1 MRGTGMSEDMN
12 KKVNEV
18 IGESVGVAPEKAK
31 SPVANSKSKWVFAGV
46 VAVAAIA
53 IIVEGVLL
61 AQSKSQVELL
71 TRQLD
76 SAETEMNDT
85 RSDKIELTDADAKSG
100 ISVIELTYI
109 EEQLNSK
116 EGLAGSTLDKYI
128 VRNGVSEDISQYGN
142 DVEAGSLEMITY
154 SISNDDN
161 AELVVCVDRKSDKVV
176 SASVEVSDE
185 QGNPVAGCSLDE
197 DMINRV
203 LAYSSTTDDNKNI
216 VSNAIS
222 DRISEVSAE
231 TAVESEEEAV
241 ESETE
246 AVESD
251 AEAVEIE
258 SEAVKSETTEVE
270 SETVESESEAVS
282 EVVESSELGND

>member
-1 MRGTGMSEDMN
+1 MRGIGMSEDMD

-31 SPVANSKSKWVFAGV
+31 SPVDNNKSKWVFAGV
-46 VAVAAIA
+46 AVAAIA
-53 IIVEGVLL
+53 ILVEGVLL
-61 AQSKSQVELL
+61 VQSHSQIELL
-71 TRQLD
+71 TKQLD

-85 RSDKIELTDADAKSG
+85 RSDQIELTDADAKSG
-100 ISVIELTYI
+100 VSVIELTYI
-109 EEQLNSK
+109 AEQMNSE

-128 VRNGVSEDISQYGN
+128 VRNGVSEDMSQYGN
-142 DVEAGSLEMITY
+142 NAEDSNLELITY

-161 AELVVCVDRKSDKVV
+161 AELVVSVDRNLDKVV

-185 QGNPVAGCSLDE
+185 NGNPVAGCSLDE

-222 DRISEVSAE
+222 DRISEASAE
-231 TAVESEEEAV
+231 TAEVE
-241 ESETE
+241 
-246 AVESD
+246 
-251 AEAVEIE
+251 
-258 SEAVKSETTEVE
+258 SETTEVAE
-270 SETVESESEAVS
+270 SETVESEAQAVESNVNATSEI
-282 EVVESSELGND
+282 VESSELGND

>member
-1 MRGTGMSEDMN
+1 MSEDMN

-31 SPVANSKSKWVFAGV
+31 SPVDNSKFKWVFAGV

-53 IIVEGVLL
+53 IIAEGVLL
-61 AQSKSQVELL
+61 AQSKSQIELL

-85 RSDKIELTDADAKSG
+85 RSDKIELTDAGAKSG

-109 EEQLNSK
+109 EEQLNSE

-142 DVEAGSLEMITY
+142 DGEAGSLEMITY

-176 SASVEVSDE
+176 SASVEVSDG

-231 TAVESEEEAV
+231 TTESEAEAV
-241 ESETE
+241 ESEANT
-246 AVESD
+246 
-251 AEAVEIE
+251 
-258 SEAVKSETTEVE
+258 VE
-270 SETVESESEAVS
+270 SETVESETVESEAEAVESEAEAES

>member
-61 AQSKSQVELL
+61 TQSHSQIELL

-100 ISVIELTYI
+100 VSVIELTYI
-109 EEQLNSK
+109 EEQLNSE

-161 AELVVCVDRKSDKVV
+161 AKLVVAVDRKSDKVV

-222 DRISEVSAE
+222 DRINEVSDE
-231 TAVESEEEAV
+231 TAVESEAEAVESETTEVEGDVSVESETTEV

-246 AVESD
+246 AVES
-251 AEAVEIE
+251 E
-258 SEAVKSETTEVE
+258 SEAE
-270 SETVESESEAVS
+270 SK
-282 EVVESSELGND
+282 VVESSELGNN

>member
-1 MRGTGMSEDMN
+1 MRGTSMSEDMN

-76 SAETEMNDT
+76 SAETEINDT

-109 EEQLNSK
+109 EEQLNSE
-116 EGLAGSTLDKYI
+116 EGLAGQTLDKYI

-231 TAVESEEEAV
+231 TTESEAEAV
-241 ESETE
+241 ESETTE
-246 AVESD
+246 VESD
-251 AEAVEIE
+251 VSAE
-258 SEAVKSETTEVE
+258 SEAETVE
-270 SETVESESEAVS
+270 SETVESESNTVS

>member
-1 MRGTGMSEDMN
+1 MSEDMN

-18 IGESVGVAPEKAK
+18 IGESVGVAPEKVK
-31 SPVANSKSKWVFAGV
+31 SPVDNSKSKWVFAGV
-46 VAVAAIA
+46 AAVAAIA

-61 AQSKSQVELL
+61 IQSKSQIELL

-128 VRNGVSEDISQYGN
+128 VRNGVSEDISPYGN
-142 DVEAGSLEMITY
+142 NVEVGSLEMITY

-161 AELVVCVDRKSDKVV
+161 ADLVVAVDRKSDKVV
-176 SASVEVSDE
+176 SASVELSDE
-185 QGNPVAGCSLDE
+185 QGNHVAGCSLDE

-231 TAVESEEEAV
+231 I
-241 ESETE
+241 
-246 AVESD
+246 
-251 AEAVEIE
+251 AE
-258 SEAVKSETTEVE
+258 SETTEVESDESETVE
-270 SETVESESEAVS
+270 SETVESESDAES

>member
-1 MRGTGMSEDMN
+1 MSEGMN

-61 AQSKSQVELL
+61 AQSKSQIELL

-109 EEQLNSK
+109 EEQLNSE

-128 VRNGVSEDISQYGN
+128 VRNGVSEDISQFGN
-142 DVEAGSLEMITY
+142 DVEVGSLEMITY

-185 QGNPVAGCSLDE
+185 QGNPVAGCSLD
-197 DMINRV
+197 
-203 LAYSSTTDDNKNI
+203 
-216 VSNAIS
+216 
-222 DRISEVSAE
+222 
-231 TAVESEEEAV
+231 
-241 ESETE
+241 
-246 AVESD
+246 
-251 AEAVEIE
+251 
-258 SEAVKSETTEVE
+258 
-270 SETVESESEAVS
+270 
-282 EVVESSELGND
+282 

>member
-18 IGESVGVAPEKAK
+18 IGESVGVAPERVK

-61 AQSKSQVELL
+61 AQSKSQIELL

-109 EEQLNSK
+109 EEQLNSE

-231 TAVESEEEAV
+231 TAESEAEAVESETEEV

-246 AVESD
+246 AVES
-251 AEAVEIE
+251 E
-258 SEAVKSETTEVE
+258 SEAE
-270 SETVESESEAVS
+270 S

>member
-1 MRGTGMSEDMN
+1 MRGIDMSEDMN

-18 IGESVGVAPEKAK
+18 IGESVGVDPEKAK
-31 SPVANSKSKWVFAGV
+31 SPVDNSKSKWIFAG

-53 IIVEGVLL
+53 ILVEGVLL
-61 AQSKSQVELL
+61 VQSHSQIELL
-71 TRQLD
+71 TKQLD

-85 RSDKIELTDADAKSG
+85 RSDQIELTDADAKSG
-100 ISVIELTYI
+100 VSVIELTYI
-109 EEQLNSK
+109 AEQMNSE

-142 DVEAGSLEMITY
+142 YVEDGSLEMITY

-161 AELVVCVDRKSDKVV
+161 AELVVSVDRKSDKVV
-176 SASVEVSDE
+176 SASVEVSDG

-231 TAVESEEEAV
+231 T
-241 ESETE
+241 TE
-246 AVESD
+246 
-251 AEAVEIE
+251 
-258 SEAVKSETTEVE
+258 SETTEVESEAETVE
-270 SETVESESEAVS
+270 SETVESESEAES
-282 EVVESSELGND
+282 EVVESSELGNN

>member
-1 MRGTGMSEDMN
+1 MSEDMN

-61 AQSKSQVELL
+61 VQSKSQIELL
-71 TRQLD
+71 TKQLD

-109 EEQLNSK
+109 EEQLNSE

-142 DVEAGSLEMITY
+142 DGEAGSLEMITY

-161 AELVVCVDRKSDKVV
+161 AELIVCVDRKSDKVV
-176 SASVEVSDE
+176 SASVEVSDG

-203 LAYSSTTDDNKNI
+203 LTYSSTTDDNKNI

-231 TAVESEEEAV
+231 TTESETEAVESETTEVESEVV

-246 AVESD
+246 AVES
-251 AEAVEIE
+251 EPVE
-258 SEAVKSETTEVE
+258 SEANT
-270 SETVESESEAVS
+270 VS

>member
-1 MRGTGMSEDMN
+1 MSEDMN

-31 SPVANSKSKWVFAGV
+31 DPVANSKSKWVFAGV

-61 AQSKSQVELL
+61 TQSKSQVELL

-109 EEQLNSK
+109 EEQLNSE

-128 VRNGVSEDISQYGN
+128 VRNGVSEDISQFGN
-142 DVEAGSLEMITY
+142 DVEVGSLEMITY

-270 SETVESESEAVS
+270 SETVESESNTVS

>member
-53 IIVEGVLL
+53 IVVEGVLL
-61 AQSKSQVELL
+61 VQSKSQIELL

-85 RSDKIELTDADAKSG
+85 RSGQIELTDADAKSG
-100 ISVIELTYI
+100 ISVIELAYI
-109 EEQLNSK
+109 EERLNS
-116 EGLAGSTLDKYI
+116 EDGLAGSTLDKYI

-161 AELVVCVDRKSDKVV
+161 AQLVVAVDRKSDKVV

-231 TAVESEEEAV
+231 TTEAV
-241 ESETE
+241 KSKAE

-251 AEAVEIE
+251 ESETAVE
-258 SEAVKSETTEVE
+258 SETTEVE
-270 SETVESESEAVS
+270 SDVSVERKTVESEANTVS

>member
-1 MRGTGMSEDMN
+1 MIGIGMSEDMN

-18 IGESVGVAPEKAK
+18 IGESVGVAPEKVK
-31 SPVANSKSKWVFAGV
+31 SPVDNSKSKWLFAG

-53 IIVEGVLL
+53 ILVEGVLL
-61 AQSKSQVELL
+61 VQSHSQIELL

-100 ISVIELTYI
+100 VSVIELTYI
-109 EEQLNSK
+109 AEQLNS
-116 EGLAGSTLDKYI
+116 EDGLAGSTLDKYI
-128 VRNGVSEDISQYGN
+128 VRNGVSEDMSQYGN
-142 DVEAGSLEMITY
+142 NVEDSNLELITY

-161 AELVVCVDRKSDKVV
+161 AELVVSVDRNSDKVV

-185 QGNPVAGCSLDE
+185 NGNPVAGCSLDE

-222 DRISEVSAE
+222 DRISEASAE
-231 TAVESEEEAV
+231 TA
-241 ESETE
+241 
-246 AVESD
+246 
-251 AEAVEIE
+251 E
-258 SEAVKSETTEVE
+258 SEAEAE
-270 SETVESESEAVS
+270 SETVESKAVADGETVESEA
-282 EVVESSELGND
+282 EVVESNVNATSEIVEGSELDND

>member
-1 MRGTGMSEDMN
+1 MSEDMN

-18 IGESVGVAPEKAK
+18 IGESVGVAPEKVK
-31 SPVANSKSKWVFAGV
+31 SPVDNSKSKWLFAG

-53 IIVEGVLL
+53 ILVEGVLL
-61 AQSKSQVELL
+61 VQSHSQIELL

-100 ISVIELTYI
+100 VSVIELTYLA
-109 EEQLNSK
+109 EQLNS
-116 EGLAGSTLDKYI
+116 EDGLAGSTLDKYI
-128 VRNGVSEDISQYGN
+128 VRNGVSEDMSQYGN
-142 DVEAGSLEMITY
+142 NVEDSNLELITY

-161 AELVVCVDRKSDKVV
+161 AELVVSVDRNSDKVV
-176 SASVEVSDE
+176 SASVEVNDE
-185 QGNPVAGCSLDE
+185 NGNPVAGCSLDE

-222 DRISEVSAE
+222 DRISEASAE
-231 TAVESEEEAV
+231 TA
-241 ESETE
+241 
-246 AVESD
+246 
-251 AEAVEIE
+251 E
-258 SEAVKSETTEVE
+258 SEAEAE
-270 SETVESESEAVS
+270 SETVESKAVADGETVESEA
-282 EVVESSELGND
+282 EVVESNVNATSEIVEGSELDND

>member
-18 IGESVGVAPEKAK
+18 IGESVGVAPEKSK
-31 SPVANSKSKWVFAGV
+31 SPVDSSKSKWVFAGV

-109 EEQLNSK
+109 EEQLNSE

-128 VRNGVSEDISQYGN
+128 VRNGISEDISQYGN

-222 DRISEVSAE
+222 DRINEVSAE
-231 TAVESEEEAV
+231 TTEKVESEAEAV
-241 ESETE
+241 ESET
-246 AVESD
+246 ADVES
-251 AEAVEIE
+251 EP
-258 SEAVKSETTEVE
+258 VE
-270 SETVESESEAVS
+270 SETVESETEAES
-282 EVVESSELGND
+282 EVVEGSELGND

>member
-18 IGESVGVAPEKAK
+18 IGESVGVAPEKVE
-31 SPVANSKSKWVFAGV
+31 SPVDNSKSKWVFAGV

-61 AQSKSQVELL
+61 AQSKSQIELL

-85 RSDKIELTDADAKSG
+85 RSGQIELTDADAKSG

-109 EEQLNSK
+109 EEQLNSE

-142 DVEAGSLEMITY
+142 DGEAGSLEMITY

-231 TAVESEEEAV
+231 TAESEAEAV
-241 ESETE
+241 ESETT
-246 AVESD
+246 
-251 AEAVEIE
+251 EIE
-258 SEAVKSETTEVE
+258 SDVSVE
-270 SETVESESEAVS
+270 SEPVESEAEAES

>member
-1 MRGTGMSEDMN
+1 MRGIGMSEDMD

-31 SPVANSKSKWVFAGV
+31 SPVDNSKSKWVFAGV
-46 VAVAAIA
+46 AVAAIA
-53 IIVEGVLL
+53 ILVEGVLL
-61 AQSKSQVELL
+61 VQSHSQIELL
-71 TRQLD
+71 TKQLD

-85 RSDKIELTDADAKSG
+85 RSDQIELTDADAKSG
-100 ISVIELTYI
+100 VSVIELTYI
-109 EEQLNSK
+109 AEQMNSE

-128 VRNGVSEDISQYGN
+128 VRNGVSEDMSQYGN
-142 DVEAGSLEMITY
+142 NAEDSNLELITY

-161 AELVVCVDRKSDKVV
+161 AELVVSVDRNLDKVV

-185 QGNPVAGCSLDE
+185 NGNPVAGCSLDQ

-222 DRISEVSAE
+222 DRISEASAE
-231 TAVESEEEAV
+231 TAEAV
-241 ESETE
+241 ESET
-246 AVESD
+246 
-251 AEAVEIE
+251 
-258 SEAVKSETTEVE
+258 TEVAE
-270 SETVESESEAVS
+270 SETVESEVEAVESNVNATS
-282 EVVESSELGND
+282 EIVESSELGND

>member
-18 IGESVGVAPEKAK
+18 IGESVGVAPEKVK
-31 SPVANSKSKWVFAGV
+31 SPVDNSKSKWVFAG

-61 AQSKSQVELL
+61 VQSKSQIELL

-109 EEQLNSK
+109 EEQLNSE

-161 AELVVCVDRKSDKVV
+161 AELVVAVDRKSDKVV

-222 DRISEVSAE
+222 DRINEVSAE
-231 TAVESEEEAV
+231 TT

-246 AVESD
+246 AVES
-251 AEAVEIE
+251 
-258 SEAVKSETTEVE
+258 ETTEVE
-270 SETVESESEAVS
+270 SEPVESESDAES

>member
-1 MRGTGMSEDMN
+1 MSEDMN

-61 AQSKSQVELL
+61 AQSKSQIELL

-109 EEQLNSK
+109 EEQLNSE

-128 VRNGVSEDISQYGN
+128 VRNGVSEDISQFGN
-142 DVEAGSLEMITY
+142 DVEVGSLEMITY

-231 TAVESEEEAV
+231 TAEIETEAVESETTEI

-246 AVESD
+246 AVES
-251 AEAVEIE
+251 E

-270 SETVESESEAVS
+270 SETVESESNTVS

>member
-1 MRGTGMSEDMN
+1 MSEDMN

-31 SPVANSKSKWVFAGV
+31 DPVANSKSKWVFAGV

-76 SAETEMNDT
+76 SAETEINDT

-109 EEQLNSK
+109 EEQLNSE

-128 VRNGVSEDISQYGN
+128 VRNGVSEDISQFGN
-142 DVEAGSLEMITY
+142 DVEVGSLEMITY

-270 SETVESESEAVS
+270 SETVESESNTVS

>member
-1 MRGTGMSEDMN
+1 MRGIDMSEDMN

-31 SPVANSKSKWVFAGV
+31 SSVDNSKSKWVFAGV

-61 AQSKSQVELL
+61 AKSNSQVELL

-85 RSDKIELTDADAKSG
+85 RSGQIELTDADAKSG

-109 EEQLNSK
+109 EEQLNSE

-142 DVEAGSLEMITY
+142 DGEAGSLELITY

-161 AELVVCVDRKSDKVV
+161 AELVVSVDRNSDKVV

-203 LAYSSTTDDNKNI
+203 LAYSSSTDDNKNI

-222 DRISEVSAE
+222 DRISEASAE
-231 TAVESEEEAV
+231 TA
-241 ESETE
+241 
-246 AVESD
+246 
-251 AEAVEIE
+251 E
-258 SEAVKSETTEVE
+258 SEATATESDVSAE
-270 SETVESESEAVS
+270 SETVESDVSAESETVKSEAQAVENNVNATG
-282 EVVESSELGND
+282 EVVESSELGNE

>member
-61 AQSKSQVELL
+61 AQSKSQIELL

-85 RSDKIELTDADAKSG
+85 RSGQIELTDADAKSG

-109 EEQLNSK
+109 EEQLNLLLLEYHPFLQIQIPCQCYYQLYVIDGNKLQHVEK
-116 EGLAGSTLDKYI
+116 EH
-128 VRNGVSEDISQYGN
+128 ISYLQLRSFPHN
-142 DVEAGSLEMITY
+142 LLQT
-154 SISNDDN
+154 
-161 AELVVCVDRKSDKVV
+161 RKDLYN
-176 SASVEVSDE
+176 
-185 QGNPVAGCSLDE
+185 Q
-197 DMINRV
+197 
-203 LAYSSTTDDNKNI
+203 
-216 VSNAIS
+216 
-222 DRISEVSAE
+222 
-231 TAVESEEEAV
+231 
-241 ESETE
+241 
-246 AVESD
+246 
-251 AEAVEIE
+251 
-258 SEAVKSETTEVE
+258 
-270 SETVESESEAVS
+270 
-282 EVVESSELGND
+282 

>member
-31 SPVANSKSKWVFAGV
+31 DPVANSKSKWVFAGV

-61 AQSKSQVELL
+61 TQSKSQVELL

-109 EEQLNSK
+109 EEQLNSE

-128 VRNGVSEDISQYGN
+128 VRNGVSEDISQFGN
-142 DVEAGSLEMITY
+142 DVEVGSLEMITY

-270 SETVESESEAVS
+270 SETVESESNTVS

>member
-18 IGESVGVAPEKAK
+18 IGESVGVAPEKVE
-31 SPVANSKSKWVFAGV
+31 SPVDNSKSKWVFAGV

-61 AQSKSQVELL
+61 AQSKSQIELL

-85 RSDKIELTDADAKSG
+85 RSGQIELTDADAKSC

-109 EEQLNSK
+109 EEQLNSE

-142 DVEAGSLEMITY
+142 DGEAGSLEMITY

-231 TAVESEEEAV
+231 TAESEAEAV
-241 ESETE
+241 ESETT
-246 AVESD
+246 
-251 AEAVEIE
+251 EIE
-258 SEAVKSETTEVE
+258 SDVSVE
-270 SETVESESEAVS
+270 SEPVESEAEAES

>member
-1 MRGTGMSEDMN
+1 MRGTSMSEDMN

-61 AQSKSQVELL
+61 AQSKSQIELL

-109 EEQLNSK
+109 EEQLNSE

-128 VRNGVSEDISQYGN
+128 VRNGVSEDISQFGN

-231 TAVESEEEAV
+231 TTESEAEAVESETTEI

-246 AVESD
+246 AVES
-251 AEAVEIE
+251 E

-270 SETVESESEAVS
+270 RETVESEANTVS
-282 EVVESSELGND
+282 EVVESSELGNN

>member
-31 SPVANSKSKWVFAGV
+31 SPVDNSKSKWVFAGV

-61 AQSKSQVELL
+61 AQSKSQIELL

-109 EEQLNSK
+109 EEQLNSE

-142 DVEAGSLEMITY
+142 DGEAGSLEMITY

-231 TAVESEEEAV
+231 TA

-246 AVESD
+246 AVES
-251 AEAVEIE
+251 
-258 SEAVKSETTEVE
+258 ETTEVE
-270 SETVESESEAVS
+270 GEAEAVESDTVESEAEAESEVNTVS

>member
-18 IGESVGVAPEKAK
+18 IGESVGVVPEKVK
-31 SPVANSKSKWVFAGV
+31 SPVDNSKSKWVFAGV

-61 AQSKSQVELL
+61 AKSHSQIELL

-109 EEQLNSK
+109 EEQLNSE

-128 VRNGVSEDISQYGN
+128 VRNGISEDISQYGN

-161 AELVVCVDRKSDKVV
+161 AELVVAVDRKSDKVV

-231 TAVESEEEAV
+231 TTESETTEV

-246 AVESD
+246 AVES
-251 AEAVEIE
+251 E
-258 SEAVKSETTEVE
+258 SEAVE
-270 SETVESESEAVS
+270 SETEAES

>member
-1 MRGTGMSEDMN
+1 MSEDMN

-31 SPVANSKSKWVFAGV
+31 SPVDNSKSKWVFAGV

-61 AQSKSQVELL
+61 AQSKSQIELL

-109 EEQLNSK
+109 EEQLNSE

-142 DVEAGSLEMITY
+142 DGEAGSLEMITY

-231 TAVESEEEAV
+231 TA

-246 AVESD
+246 AVES
-251 AEAVEIE
+251 
-258 SEAVKSETTEVE
+258 ETTEVE
-270 SETVESESEAVS
+270 GEAEAVESDTVESEAEAESEVNTVS

>member
-1 MRGTGMSEDMN
+1 MSEDMN

-61 AQSKSQVELL
+61 AQSKSQIELL

-85 RSDKIELTDADAKSG
+85 RSGQIELTDADAKSG

-109 EEQLNSK
+109 EEQLNSE

-231 TAVESEEEAV
+231 TAEIETEAVESETTEI

-246 AVESD
+246 AVES
-251 AEAVEIE
+251 E

-270 SETVESESEAVS
+270 SETEAVESESEAVS

>member
-1 MRGTGMSEDMN
+1 MRGTSMSEDMN

-31 SPVANSKSKWVFAGV
+31 DPVANSKSKWVFAGV

-61 AQSKSQVELL
+61 TQSKSQVELL

-109 EEQLNSK
+109 EEQLNSE

-128 VRNGVSEDISQYGN
+128 VRNGVSEDISQFGN
-142 DVEAGSLEMITY
+142 DVEVGSLEMITY

-231 TAVESEEEAV
+231 TAEIETEAVESETTEI

-246 AVESD
+246 AVES
-251 AEAVEIE
+251 E

-270 SETVESESEAVS
+270 SETVESESNTVS

>member
-18 IGESVGVAPEKAK
+18 IGESVGVDPEKAK
-31 SPVANSKSKWVFAGV
+31 SPVDNSKSKWVFAGV

-61 AQSKSQVELL
+61 AQSKSQIELL

-109 EEQLNSK
+109 EEQLNSE

-142 DVEAGSLEMITY
+142 DGEAGSLEMITY

-231 TAVESEEEAV
+231 TTVESE
-241 ESETE
+241 
-246 AVESD
+246 
-251 AEAVEIE
+251 AEA
-258 SEAVKSETTEVE
+258 VE
-270 SETVESESEAVS
+270 SETVESESEAES

>member
-1 MRGTGMSEDMN
+1 MRGTDMSEDMN

-18 IGESVGVAPEKAK
+18 IGESVGVAPEKVK
-31 SPVANSKSKWVFAGV
+31 SPVDNSKSKWVFAGV
-46 VAVAAIA
+46 IAVAAIA

-61 AQSKSQVELL
+61 AQSKSQIELL

-109 EEQLNSK
+109 EEQLNSE

-161 AELVVCVDRKSDKVV
+161 AELVVAVDRKSDKVV

-203 LAYSSTTDDNKNI
+203 LTYSSTTDDNKNI

-231 TAVESEEEAV
+231 T
-241 ESETE
+241 TE
-246 AVESD
+246 
-251 AEAVEIE
+251 
-258 SEAVKSETTEVE
+258 SETTEVE
-270 SETVESESEAVS
+270 SETTEVESETTEVESETA
-282 EVVESSELGND
+282 ESSELGND

>member
-1 MRGTGMSEDMN
+1 MSEDMN

-18 IGESVGVAPEKAK
+18 IGESVGVAPEKVK
-31 SPVANSKSKWVFAGV
+31 SPVDNSKSKWVFAGV

-61 AQSKSQVELL
+61 AQSKSQIELL

-109 EEQLNSK
+109 EEQLNSE

-142 DVEAGSLEMITY
+142 DVETGSLEMITY

-185 QGNPVAGCSLDE
+185 QGNPVAGCSLDD

-231 TAVESEEEAV
+231 TT
-241 ESETE
+241 ESETT
-246 AVESD
+246 
-251 AEAVEIE
+251 EIE
-258 SEAVKSETTEVE
+258 SETTEIE
-270 SETVESESEAVS
+270 SEPVESESVESEPVESEANTVS

>member
-1 MRGTGMSEDMN
+1 MSEDMN

-18 IGESVGVAPEKAK
+18 IGESVGVAPEKVK

-61 AQSKSQVELL
+61 AQSKSQIELL

-85 RSDKIELTDADAKSG
+85 RSDKIELTDAAAKSG

-109 EEQLNSK
+109 EEQLNSE
-116 EGLAGSTLDKYI
+116 EGLTGSTLDKYI

-142 DVEAGSLEMITY
+142 DGEAGSLEMITY

-161 AELVVCVDRKSDKVV
+161 AELVVAVDRKSDKVV

-185 QGNPVAGCSLDE
+185 QGNPVAGCSLDG

-231 TAVESEEEAV
+231 TTESETEAV

-251 AEAVEIE
+251 VSVESEPVE
-258 SEAVKSETTEVE
+258 SEANT
-270 SETVESESEAVS
+270 VS